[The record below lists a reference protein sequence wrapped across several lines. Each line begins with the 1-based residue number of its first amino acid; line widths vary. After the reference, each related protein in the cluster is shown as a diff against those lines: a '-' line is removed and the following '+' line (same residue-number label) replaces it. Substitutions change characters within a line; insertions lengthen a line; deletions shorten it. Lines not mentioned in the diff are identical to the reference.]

1 MALNEDNKDQS
12 IDVKESKQISLY
24 EEKLAVTRH
33 QKKVGEV
40 IVRKKIET
48 KMIQVPVR
56 QEKLI
61 IERIGEN
68 SEQLAE
74 VVINEETVNGFKSSE
89 LQENQ
94 TIQTTKSNYLTLDT
108 AQKLLDAIANLSSST
123 NAKIRLEILSIS
135 DGEQAQH
142 QSICDRYN

>member
-1 MALNEDNKDQS
+1 MTLNNDNKDQLT
-12 IDVKESKQISLY
+12 DVKESKQISLY
-24 EEKLAVTRH
+24 EEKLAVTRQH
-33 QKKVGEV
+33 KKVGEV

-68 SEQLAE
+68 PEQLAE
-74 VVINEETVNGFKSSE
+74 VVINEETVNGFSSSE

-94 TIQTTKSNYLTLDT
+94 TIQTTKSNYLPLDT
-108 AQKLLDAIANLSSST
+108 AQKLLEAIANLSSSS
-123 NAKIRLEILSIS
+123 NAKVRLEIVSVS
-135 DGEQAQH
+135 DEEQAQH
-142 QSICDRYN
+142 QSICDRYK